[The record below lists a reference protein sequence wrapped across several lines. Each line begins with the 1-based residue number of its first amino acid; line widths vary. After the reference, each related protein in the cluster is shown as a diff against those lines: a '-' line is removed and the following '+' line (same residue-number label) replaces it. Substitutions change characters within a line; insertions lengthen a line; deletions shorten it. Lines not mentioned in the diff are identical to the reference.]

1 MSETIKAKV
10 IQLVQKDPF
19 LSIEEIASQVETTPR
34 YVRTILSEANL
45 SLLQLRKQ
53 YARAMEQQL
62 KREIVPTAAQ
72 EYDPQLKLVKVIDPV
87 AAKLLDQDPDAELM
101 KISRMQRLERIPI
114 FCELI
119 TYLDLELRLDDLS
132 GPLRQILT
140 SAKGINN
147 LQLQRSWVEVAVN
160 QGGLSKLLTARE
172 DQPLLKLTYLLTDG
186 VVPIGIETQ
195 WLPTEGIL
203 LRSEGGAFEIA
214 GGISP

>member
-1 MSETIKAKV
+1 
-10 IQLVQKDPF
+10 
-19 LSIEEIASQVETTPR
+19 
-34 YVRTILSEANL
+34 
-45 SLLQLRKQ
+45 
-53 YARAMEQQL
+53 
-62 KREIVPTAAQ
+62 
-72 EYDPQLKLVKVIDPV
+72 
-87 AAKLLDQDPDAELM
+87 
-101 KISRMQRLERIPI
+101 
-114 FCELI
+114 

>member
-72 EYDPQLKLVKVIDPV
+72 KYDPQLKLVKVIDPV
-87 AAKLLDQDPDAELM
+87 AAELLDQDPDAELM
-101 KISRMQRLERIPI
+101 KISKMQRLERIPI

>member
-53 YARAMEQQL
+53 CARAMEQQL

-87 AAKLLDQDPDAELM
+87 AAELLDQDPDAELM

>member
-87 AAKLLDQDPDAELM
+87 AAELLDQDPDAELM

-203 LRSEGGAFEIA
+203 LRSEGGTFEIA

>member
-87 AAKLLDQDPDAELM
+87 AAELLDQDPDAELM
-101 KISRMQRLERIPI
+101 KISRMQRLERIQI

-203 LRSEGGAFEIA
+203 LRSEGGTFEIA

>member
-53 YARAMEQQL
+53 CARAMEQQL

-87 AAKLLDQDPDAELM
+87 AAELLDQDPDAELM

-172 DQPLLKLTYLLTDG
+172 DQQLLKLTYLLTDG

>member
-53 YARAMEQQL
+53 CARAMEQQL

-87 AAKLLDQDPDAELM
+87 AAELLDQDPDAELM

-114 FCELI
+114 FV
-119 TYLDLELRLDDLS
+119 S
-132 GPLRQILT
+132 
-140 SAKGINN
+140 
-147 LQLQRSWVEVAVN
+147 
-160 QGGLSKLLTARE
+160 
-172 DQPLLKLTYLLTDG
+172 
-186 VVPIGIETQ
+186 
-195 WLPTEGIL
+195 
-203 LRSEGGAFEIA
+203 
-214 GGISP
+214 

>member
-87 AAKLLDQDPDAELM
+87 AAELLDQDPDAELM

>member
-87 AAKLLDQDPDAELM
+87 AAELLDQDPDAELM

-119 TYLDLELRLDDLS
+119 TYLDLELRLDYLS